1 MTEPTIFIVDDDE
14 AYRDS
19 LVELVASV
27 GLHCECFASALDFL
41 AAFDPERAGCLVLDV
56 RMARMS
62 GLALQAQLKA
72 MGATLP
78 IVFIS
83 GHGDLEMAVKAIK
96 DGAVDFV
103 QKPYREQQL
112 LDAINE
118 ALQRDAQQR
127 RTPLPADGAAPS
139 VALALLSAREREVM
153 QLALLSARER
163 EVMQLALQ
171 GLPSKLIAKQLCLSH
186 RTVEHHRS
194 RLLEKLGV
202 ASMAELM
209 RLNYQQA
216 LDGSAAPPR

>member
-1 MTEPTIFIVDDDE
+1 MTEATVFIVDDDE

-27 GLHCECFASALDFL
+27 GLPCECFASALEFL
-41 AAFDPERAGCLVLDV
+41 AVFDPARAGCLVLDV

-72 MGATLP
+72 AGAKLP

-127 RTPLPADGAAPS
+127 LTPPATEAAAAS
-139 VALALLSAREREVM
+139 RLSP
-153 QLALLSARER
+153 ALLSARER

-216 LDGSAAPPR
+216 LDGSVAPPR